1 MTGKYFLDTNFLVY
15 CFSNDEPEKRQK
27 CLNLLAR
34 GKGQVS
40 FVISTQVLNE
50 FAAVMIGKLRQPPI
64 EVKAIIRDLA
74 LFEVVNMDV
83 SHIQEAIDIIIEK
96 RISGAPVL
104 DDNGKLVGMLSE
116 KDCLRIIVDQ
126 AYHNLPIESKK
137 VSDYMTAEV
146 KTVSP
151 EHDVVSAANLFLHT
165 PIRRMPVVENGV
177 LKGQISRRDILRA
190 AKNFKVTTW

>member
-1 MTGKYFLDTNFLVY
+1 MNFKPNFKTKEDIKAEQPKYEPVTNYMVNVADLVT
-15 CFSNDEPEKRQK
+15 FKPAQ
-27 CLNLLAR
+27 
-34 GKGQVS
+34 
-40 FVISTQVLNE
+40 T
-50 FAAVMIGKLRQPPI
+50 
-64 EVKAIIRDLA
+64 
-74 LFEVVNMDV
+74 
-83 SHIQEAIDIIIEK
+83 IQEAIDIIIEK